1 MRGLLPEPGT
11 WNPEPGTSNLE
22 PGTTLCAACAA
33 SASCPRAEVEDE
45 DEETPASG
53 IRLRPRGALDGARTG
68 VYTVRP
74 TPRPAGGLCPPA
86 GMRGLSVER
95 ERAPFGRREPRAFL
109 FPLTLDT

>member
-74 TPRPAGGLCPPA
+74 TPRPGRGRGPPGGQP
-86 GMRGLSVER
+86 G
-95 ERAPFGRREPRAFL
+95 PFGRREPRAFL